1 MPRRTP
7 PYNAWPRLWAVDR
20 RGIHGQVVL
29 RKEVLD
35 LRGVCGIPLTVWA
48 NGWRAEPLDWL
59 EPDEVRAVKKSTESI
74 EQFIS
79 EILIEAVRSDFAG

>member
-1 MPRRTP
+1 
-7 PYNAWPRLWAVDR
+7 
-20 RGIHGQVVL
+20 
-29 RKEVLD
+29 
-35 LRGVCGIPLTVWA
+35 LTVGA

-79 EILIEAVRSDFAG
+79 EILIEAVRATLPDEALLVG

>member
-1 MPRRTP
+1 MLREE
-7 PYNAWPRLWAVDR
+7 ALGLW
-20 RGIHGQVVL
+20 
-29 RKEVLD
+29 
-35 LRGVCGIPLTVWA
+35 GVCGIPLTIGA

-79 EILIEAVRSDFAG
+79 EILIDAVRATLPDEALLVG